1 MHSELRGLVFFLH
14 GFGAFWVGIGP
25 GAGGFTARPE
35 SRQEDKHHPGSEDR
49 VQKGVEAGEAS
60 SHLFQRRVSHLAK
73 TNTSMGRQS
82 NKIQKRARRANY
94 AKREKERIKI
104 RKVAKKKK

>member
-1 MHSELRGLVFFLH
+1 
-14 GFGAFWVGIGP
+14 
-25 GAGGFTARPE
+25 
-35 SRQEDKHHPGSEDR
+35 
-49 VQKGVEAGEAS
+49 
-60 SHLFQRRVSHLAK
+60 
-73 TNTSMGRQS
+73 MGRQS